1 MLQDGHAP
9 PLQVPHFGA
18 GHGGLHS
25 SHSHQDHNLDN
36 AAPLQQQ
43 HQEGASEAGMDC
55 LQDCLQSFECRQTNR
70 SVNKQNGNLIIIAQL
85 LYLRWWFTCKRLC
98 LI

>member
-9 PLQVPHFGA
+9 PLQVPHFGV

-25 SHSHQDHNLDN
+25 PHSHQDHNL
-36 AAPLQQQ
+36 ALQQR

-55 LQDCLQSFECRQTNR
+55 LQSFECRQTNK

-85 LYLRWWFTCKRLC
+85 LYMCWWFTCKRLC